1 MNTLSYKYSL
11 FNMIN
16 EYNKN
21 KPLIDAYLKEHPIE
35 HYADQPNSFPDFPD
49 PSNPFPDQP
58 GNQPGQKEAEDDGK
72 KILGLSIAVFV
83 VILVINLI
91 LFIIALVLLMKDW
104 KNLPSW
110 AQVVSLI
117 CLLIGMPVITIIIVL
132 VAKK

>member
-1 MNTLSYKYSL
+1 MNTFTQKYSL

-21 KPLIDAYLKEHPIE
+21 KPLIQAYLKEHPIE
-35 HYADQPNSFPDFPD
+35 HFD
-49 PSNPFPDQP
+49 PSKPNLIDPYNDKQI
-58 GNQPGQKEAEDDGK
+58 DDMDK
-72 KILGLSIAVFV
+72 KILGMTMGVFV
-83 VILVINLI
+83 VALVINII
-91 LFIIALVLLMKDW
+91 LFIIAVVLLITHW

>member
-1 MNTLSYKYSL
+1 MYIKMNTLSYKYSL

-35 HYADQPNSFPDFPD
+35 HYADQPMPFD

-58 GNQPGQKEAEDDGK
+58 GNQPGEKELDDDGT
-72 KILGLSIAVFV
+72 KILGLSVGVFV

-91 LFIIALVLLMKDW
+91 LFIIALVLLMKNW

>member
-11 FNMIN
+11 FNMIK

-21 KPLIDAYLKEHPIE
+21 EPLIDAYLKKYPIA
-35 HYADQPNSFPDFPD
+35 HFD
-49 PSNPFPDQP
+49 PSNPYPDP
-58 GNQPGQKEAEDDGK
+58 SDDQQLDDADK
-72 KILGLSIAVFV
+72 QILGMSIGIFIIA
-83 VILVINLI
+83 LVINLI
-91 LFIIALVLLMKDW
+91 LFIIAIVLLIKHW
-104 KNLPSW
+104 KNLPNW

>member
-1 MNTLSYKYSL
+1 MNTFTQKYSL

-21 KPLIDAYLKEHPIE
+21 KPLIQAYLKEHPIE
-35 HYADQPNSFPDFPD
+35 HFDPLN
-49 PSNPFPDQP
+49 PSNLIDSDNDAKQV
-58 GNQPGQKEAEDDGK
+58 EDMDK
-72 KILGLSIAVFV
+72 KILGMTMGVFV
-83 VILVINLI
+83 VVLVINITLLI
-91 LFIIALVLLMKDW
+91 IGVVLLIIHW
-104 KNLPSW
+104 ENLPSW

>member
-35 HYADQPNSFPDFPD
+35 HYADQPMPFDPLNPID
-49 PSNPFPDQP
+49 PS
-58 GNQPGQKEAEDDGK
+58 GNQPGQKEAEDDAT